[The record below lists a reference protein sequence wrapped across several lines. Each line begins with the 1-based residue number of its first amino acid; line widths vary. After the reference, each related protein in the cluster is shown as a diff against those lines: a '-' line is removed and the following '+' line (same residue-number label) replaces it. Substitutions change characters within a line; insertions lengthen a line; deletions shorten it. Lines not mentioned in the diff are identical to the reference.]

1 MNGKLSD
8 QPPNPWS
15 AIKRV
20 LRYAALASLVTSLVF
35 VWMLLSKPTLPPAE
49 ASAEAAASFAEKIA
63 RLTRAHE
70 LGAAS
75 EVHFTAAEIN
85 SQIQEW
91 LKTSPPPD
99 SGTTVKNGAVAL
111 EDDRLIAVLT
121 LDVKGIELY
130 LTVNGRLNFAS
141 HSVRLVPSEIRIGK
155 VAAPVA
161 WFERKIDMHMELPEA
176 VAAIRV
182 EHGELVIEAQ

>member
-1 MNGKLSD
+1 MF
-8 QPPNPWS
+8 
-15 AIKRV
+15 KRV
-20 LRYAALASLVTSLVF
+20 LRYAALASLVVSLVF
-35 VWMLLSKPTLPPAE
+35 LWMLLSKPALPPPE
-49 ASAEAAASFAEKIA
+49 ASAEAAASFAEKLA

-70 LGAAS
+70 LGMAS

-91 LKTSPPPD
+91 LKTNPPPD
-99 SGTTVKNGAVAL
+99 SGTTVKNGAVTL

-121 LDVKGIELY
+121 LEVRGIELY
-130 LTVNGRLNFAS
+130 LTVDGRLNFAS

-161 WFERKIDMHMELPEA
+161 WFERKIDMHLELPEA
-176 VAAIRV
+176 VTAVRV
-182 EHGELVIEAQ
+182 EGGDLVIESQ

>member
-1 MNGKLSD
+1 MNGELPA
-8 QPPNPWS
+8 QPRNPWS

-20 LRYAALASLVTSLVF
+20 LRYAALASLVVSLVF
-35 VWMLLSKPTLPPAE
+35 LWILLSKPALPPAE
-49 ASAEAAASFAEKIA
+49 ASAEAAASFAEKLA

-70 LGAAS
+70 LGMAS

-91 LKTSPPPD
+91 LKTNPPPE
-99 SGTTVKNGAVAL
+99 SGTTVRNGTVSL

-121 LDVKGIELY
+121 VEVRGIELY
-130 LTVNGRLNFAS
+130 LTVDGRLNFAN
-141 HSVRLVPSEIRIGK
+141 HSVRLVPSEIHIGK
-155 VAAPVA
+155 VAVPVA

-176 VAAIRV
+176 VTAVRV
-182 EHGELVIEAQ
+182 ESGELVIESQ

>member
-1 MNGKLSD
+1 MNGELPD
-8 QPPNPWS
+8 QPNPWS
-15 AIKRV
+15 VFKRV
-20 LRYAALASLVTSLVF
+20 LRYAALASLVVSLVF
-35 VWMLLSKPTLPPAE
+35 LWMLLSKPTLPPAE
-49 ASAEAAASFAEKIA
+49 ASADAAASFAEKLA

-70 LGAAS
+70 LGMAS

-99 SGTTVKNGAVAL
+99 SGTTVRNGTVSL

-121 LDVKGIELY
+121 LEVRGIELY
-130 LTVNGRLNFAS
+130 LTVDGRLNFAN

-155 VAAPVA
+155 VAVPVA

-176 VAAIRV
+176 VTAARV
-182 EHGELVIEAQ
+182 ESGALVIEAQ

>member
-1 MNGKLSD
+1 MNAELPAR
-8 QPPNPWS
+8 QPSPWGT
-15 AIKRV
+15 IKRV
-20 LRYAALASLVTSLVF
+20 LRYAALASLVASLVF
-35 VWMLLSKPTLPPAE
+35 LWMLLSKPALSPAE

-70 LGAAS
+70 LGMAS

-99 SGTTVKNGAVAL
+99 SGTTIRNGTLSL
-111 EDDRLIAVLT
+111 EDDRWIAVLT

-130 LTVNGRLNFAS
+130 LTVNGRLNFAH

-155 VAAPVA
+155 VALPAA

-176 VAAIRV
+176 VTAVRV
-182 EHGELVIEAQ
+182 ENGELVIEAQ

>member
-1 MNGKLSD
+1 MNGEPPT

-20 LRYAALASLVTSLVF
+20 LRYAALASLVASLAL
-35 VWMLLSKPTLPPAE
+35 VWMLLSKPALPATE
-49 ASAEAAASFAEKIA
+49 TSAQAAASFAEKIA

-70 LGAAS
+70 LGVAS

-91 LKTSPPPD
+91 LKTNPPAD
-99 SGTTVKNGAVAL
+99 GGTAVRNGTVAL
-111 EDDRLIAVLT
+111 EGDRLIAVLT
-121 LDVKGIELY
+121 LDVRRIELY
-130 LTVNGRLNFAS
+130 LTVNGRVNFAN
-141 HSVRLVPSEIRIGK
+141 HSVRLVPSEIHIGK
-155 VAAPVA
+155 VALPVA

-176 VAAIRV
+176 VTAVRV
-182 EHGELVIEAQ
+182 ERGELVIESQ

>member
-1 MNGKLSD
+1 MNGELPD
-8 QPPNPWS
+8 QPNPWS
-15 AIKRV
+15 VFKRV
-20 LRYAALASLVTSLVF
+20 LRYAALASLVVSLVF
-35 VWMLLSKPTLPPAE
+35 LWMLLSKPALPPAE
-49 ASAEAAASFAEKIA
+49 ASAEAAASFAEKLA

-70 LGAAS
+70 LGMAS

-99 SGTTVKNGAVAL
+99 SGTTVRNGTVSL

-121 LDVKGIELY
+121 LEVRGIELY
-130 LTVNGRLNFAS
+130 LTVDGRLNFAS
-141 HSVRLVPSEIRIGK
+141 HTVRLVPSEIHIGK
-155 VAAPVA
+155 VALPVA

-176 VAAIRV
+176 VTAARV
-182 EHGELVIEAQ
+182 ESGALVIEAQ